1 MTWTSQQSV
10 WNVITAEKY
19 SFFSVLKAFYFK
31 ACTDAGPVDALKVQ
45 SSNSNTKISRVQV
58 HLLSEGP
65 TCSLNLSVD
74 VLSFLR
80 ISKQ

>member
-1 MTWTSQQSV
+1 MDV
-10 WNVITAEKY
+10 TAGCVKCNY
-19 SFFSVLKAFYFK
+19 CRKVQLFFSLKKAFYFK

-45 SSNSNTKISRVQV
+45 SLNSNTKISRVQV